1 MPSIGTPSF
10 GSSVR
15 RSDASSASGAET
27 RTSAA
32 RVRRIRFSIGSVH
45 RLADEQVLYDLE
57 PVGEV
62 QSVVAQPPG
71 NGTLRAEEALQA
83 VDHGIHGEYRLC
95 ARPLIATQQ
104 LPVAGV
110 AHRLPRAQ
118 YPCQSADVLAPHV
131 EAPP

>member
-1 MPSIGTPSF
+1 MASIGTPSF

-15 RSDASSASGAET
+15 RSDASSASAAEARISADEVRT
-27 RTSAA
+27 R
-32 RVRRIRFSIGSVH
+32 VKRIRFSIGSVH
-45 RLADEQVLYDLE
+45 RLADEKVLYDLE

-71 NGTLRAEEALQA
+71 NGALRAEEALQA

-95 ARPLIATQQ
+95 ARPLIATQE

-118 YPCQSADVLAPHV
+118 YP
-131 EAPP
+131 